1 MQWGLLAVVF
11 GDHDWLEVLGVL
23 VQVDPVSKSQEAVT
37 VIGGAEALLYNMFL
51 LPGVDDVLGV
61 AGDVDDLPS
70 AEGKLGSGSW
80 WPWPLKGSPPSL
92 FLGLS
97 PGVRLA

>member
-37 VIGGAEALLYNMFL
+37 VIGGAEALLYNTFL
-51 LPGVDDVLGV
+51 LPSVDDVLGV
-61 AGDVDDLPS
+61 VCDVDDLPS
-70 AEGKLGSGSW
+70 AEGRLRSGSW
-80 WPWPLKGSPPSL
+80 
-92 FLGLS
+92 
-97 PGVRLA
+97 